1 MIELRKVVALKWRN
15 LLGTPEG
22 VEGMAYLRQSAPS
35 IPAVA
40 ESHLIAFHAG
50 RNQGYV
56 ECLNDIMEM
65 AKAEDKVK
73 PDEDLLNKGLQ

>member
-1 MIELRKVVALKWRN
+1 MDLRKVVALKWRN

-22 VEGMAYLRQSAPS
+22 VEGMAYLRHNAPS
-35 IPAVA
+35 IPAADSTSIV
-40 ESHLIAFHAG
+40 FHAG

>member
-1 MIELRKVVALKWRN
+1 MELRKVVGLKWRN

-22 VEGMAYLRQSAPS
+22 AEGMSYLRHSAPS
-35 IPAVA
+35 IPAADSTSIV
-40 ESHLIAFHAG
+40 FHAG
-50 RNQGYV
+50 RNQGYI

-73 PDEDLLNKGLQ
+73 QDENLLNRGLE

>member
-1 MIELRKVVALKWRN
+1 MIAVRKIVALKWRS
-15 LLGTPEG
+15 LLGSQEG
-22 VEGMAYLRQSAPS
+22 IEAMSALRQSAPS
-35 IPAVA
+35 IPAADSTSIV
-40 ESHLIAFHAG
+40 FHAG